1 MLPKSVGPAF
11 DISNWKFQ
19 SIRLIWTSYRGHSCW
34 TAHIGA
40 VVYLHVDIN
49 NVLTTAS
56 LFSNQLLNTC
66 WYISVCYML
75 LKNEI
80 ENIPEV
86 EIAHVV
92 RPKVQF
98 EDPCFLFP
106 NEVLAFEFDS
116 PKTICLFE
124 HLPIW
129 ACLPFDV

>member
-1 MLPKSVGPAF
+1 
-11 DISNWKFQ
+11 
-19 SIRLIWTSYRGHSCW
+19 
-34 TAHIGA
+34 
-40 VVYLHVDIN
+40 
-49 NVLTTAS
+49 
-56 LFSNQLLNTC
+56 
-66 WYISVCYML
+66 ML

-124 HLPIW
+124 NLPI
-129 ACLPFDV
+129 